1 MTGDA
6 ASVEKKLAVW
16 DWLRQ
21 LHSVQRIRKAHKMQ
35 PSIKDY
41 DQLLDS
47 FRDFVRGTL
56 IEVGVPPEEIV

>member
-1 MTGDA
+1 M
-6 ASVEKKLAVW
+6 
-16 DWLRQ
+16 
-21 LHSVQRIRKAHKMQ
+21 QRIRKAHKMQ

-56 IEVGVPPEEIV
+56 IEAGVPPEEIV